1 MPLLLRPATP
11 SDTPHLT
18 SIYFSAF
25 TSDSISL
32 LVFPSR
38 TPGTPSWDW
47 WEQSIVTEMQ
57 DPSASFLCV
66 EDSSTKEIVA
76 YAKWNCVTES
86 SAEWKGDEEELPTWP
101 LGADTQVANHF
112 FGTLGRRRV
121 GIMSDTNPNPN
132 PNPPSPTPKNERK
145 WRKHYYLE
153 LIATHPDWQGKG
165 AAGKLIRWGL
175 ERADKEGVE
184 CYLEAS
190 PRGKEIYEHFGF
202 EERGRLVV
210 PVEGREDFVECFMV
224 RRKRGGGG
232 VGGEV

>member
-11 SDTPHLT
+11 PDTPHLT

-25 TSDSISL
+25 TSDSISR

-38 TPGTPSWDW
+38 DPGTPSWDW

-57 DPSASFLCV
+57 DPSAHFLCV
-66 EDSSTKEIVA
+66 YDSSSGTVVA
-76 YAKWNCVTES
+76 YAKWNYVTEG
-86 SAEWKGDEEELPTWP
+86 SAEWKGDEVELPTWP
-101 LGADTQVANHF
+101 LGADVKVANHF

-121 GIMSDTNPNPN
+121 GIMGCDGDSGSEIPTNE
-132 PNPPSPTPKNERK
+132 PKQKTGRK

-190 PRGKEIYEHFGF
+190 PRGKEIYEYFGF
-202 EERGRLVV
+202 EEKGRLVV
-210 PVEGREDFVECFMV
+210 PVEGKEDFVECFMV
-224 RRKRGGGG
+224 RAARGGGS
-232 VGGEV
+232 GGD